1 MTSTL
6 RALTTLGLLLS
17 LAGCNCD
24 PQVSRRF
31 PKIEVIDEAGVA
43 RTAVEFGQVQL
54 NFTSTKRVRIRNSGA
69 AALTLTR
76 ADFSKALFGVADSLP
91 LAIGVNEELELG
103 LTFTPNV
110 ADQRETGT
118 VTLSS
123 DDPDKPTVQLQLAG
137 TGVTATAVVQPA
149 ALDFG
154 DVYVGEPKELTF
166 ALTNSGSNELPVT
179 AARLSGVGAS
189 VTSNLAP
196 LLKTLAGGETVTVTV
211 RYEPTAIEA
220 VTGALELEFPAGI
233 GNKRIPLRAAALQA
247 QPRLCF
253 KFDDETAERCTD
265 GTPGMNLDVQFGTLC
280 DARVY
285 PVDGG
290 LPCEL
295 DGGAIPYERSGT
307 MFVRNDGNTPVSYTL
322 TISAGQPQRC
332 DGGASIDFRYANAPL
347 SPDGGP
353 RANWV
358 EPTVKL
364 PMAVTDPRDWK
375 TAPVAI
381 TFRPRSIC
389 NSNRDSDA
397 ADQSTLIW
405 ARQGEPAGTLRRPT
419 TMLATFNGSSVLANP
434 QPFQVTFTG
443 NSPMPQDVSLVVNR
457 GPGALR
463 ITGVSLWQSA
473 DGGPQ
478 PGVRCSDVDA
488 GPCTQFAWLQGP
500 TVPQVLEGTAVPTA
514 GVTKQLGRLAYG
526 SFNPDGGLYTP
537 PSQEQRVWAV
547 VETSDP
553 YVPTLTVPIIG
564 RLQ

>member
-1 MTSTL
+1 MSSL
-6 RALTTLGLLLS
+6 FRALPVLGLLLS
-17 LAGCNCD
+17 LAGCNCGT
-24 PQVSRRF
+24 QVTRRF
-31 PKIEVIDEAGVA
+31 PKIEVIDEQGVA
-43 RTAVEFGQVQL
+43 RTNVEFGQVQL
-54 NFTSTKRVRIRNSGA
+54 NFTSTKKVRIRNSGA
-69 AALTLTR
+69 ASLTISK
-76 ADFSKALFGVADSLP
+76 ADFSKPLFAVADPLP
-91 LAIGVNEELELG
+91 LSIGVNEELELG

-118 VTLSS
+118 VTLTS

-137 TGVTATAVVQPA
+137 TGVTATAVVQPT
-149 ALDFG
+149 ALEFG
-154 DVYVGEPKELTF
+154 DVYVGESKELSF

-179 AARLSGVGAS
+179 AARLTGVGGS
-189 VTSNLAP
+189 VTADLAP
-196 LLKTLAGGETVTVTV
+196 LVKTLAGGETVTVTV
-211 RYEPTAIEA
+211 RYAPTAIEA
-220 VTGALELEFPAGI
+220 VAGALELEFPTGI
-233 GNKRIPLRAAALQA
+233 GNKSIPLRGAALLA
-247 QPRLCF
+247 LPKLCF
-253 KFDDETAERCTD
+253 KFDDEATERCTD

-295 DGGAIPYERSGT
+295 DGGAIPYERRGAV
-307 MFVRNDGNTPVSYTL
+307 FVRNDGNTPVSYAL

-332 DGGASIDFRYANAPL
+332 DGGASIDFQYANAPL
-347 SPDGGP
+347 AADGGA
-353 RANWV
+353 RANWI

-381 TFRPRSIC
+381 TFRPRSSC

-405 ARQGEPAGTLRRPT
+405 ARQGEPLNTLRRPT

-434 QPFQVTFTG
+434 QAFQVTFTG
-443 NSPMPQDVSLVVNR
+443 NSPMPQDVNLVVNR

-463 ITGVSLWQSA
+463 VTGVSLWQSA
-473 DGGPQ
+473 DGGQQ

-488 GPCTQFAWLQGP
+488 GPCTHFAWLQGP
-500 TVPQVLEGTAVPTA
+500 TVPQVLEGTASPTA
-514 GVTKQLGRLAYG
+514 GVSKKLGRLAYG
-526 SFNPDGGLYTP
+526 IFNPDGGLYTP
-537 PSQEQRVWAV
+537 PGAEQRVWAV
-547 VETSDP
+547 VETADP
-553 YVPTLTVPIIG
+553 YVPSVTVPIIG